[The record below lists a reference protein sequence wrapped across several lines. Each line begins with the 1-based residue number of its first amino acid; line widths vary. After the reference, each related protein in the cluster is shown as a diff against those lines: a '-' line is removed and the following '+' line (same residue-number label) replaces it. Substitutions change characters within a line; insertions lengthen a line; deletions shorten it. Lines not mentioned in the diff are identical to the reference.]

1 MMPKENKF
9 KLRYKGTLSWIDTSG
24 VIHQGYKT
32 ADVEPYNWPDF
43 EMAITRQDLVADR
56 EITSELE
63 FAHLEIISEARSA
76 GKDLELIFYKR
87 NNDWTYSEIATF
99 TADMTTYKE
108 DRERIRLS
116 FIENSIRKK
125 LVDNAS
131 VKYDIDVP
139 IQATRTPNP
148 DAYTLLYTG
157 LSRDIEN
164 VLAPA
169 LVSFDPSNTVFP
181 GVLVKRT
188 ATDRLLF
195 AADKMAATSIY
206 SGNYTIKYK
215 LGKIVIL
222 DRVVR
227 DASTYKMRL
236 NKYTEGIFVSTIK
249 EWPYTNKADYLGD
262 YLYTFEDS
270 AEYSQIINLNVNE
283 SLVLEMTSEVFGEV
297 HSYEETRLSFSYI
310 TESLYSNYMVY
321 GMTQKQALTALLA
334 KITPCT
340 LVYNIPDTLFLAS
353 ESCLA
358 QSLEAKLSLTLDDI
372 KKSLRCSGAAMSV
385 SGTTVTVD
393 YVDNLFSGTLGGTL
407 VPINNPVFEYSN
419 EHVYGS
425 VRVGYKVNNDAEKSI
440 FCENVFKLSD
450 DEKELD
456 LVSPF
461 KASPYDIEETLDKL
475 RTSST
480 KKQKYSEDIFI
491 FDINAFDSYNQATL
505 NKDYYLRN
513 SIGGEYNLRLSPMNI
528 LLSNERYLLVSG
540 NPVFASSDG
549 EDGATIKGFV
559 RYSSYTNLTAAITN
573 LTDRALNITVCFHK
587 KSVSEAVYQFL
598 DVSIGQIRYY
608 NYTGATI
615 EDADWLDT
623 DNWTEV
629 TYLEEREVTF
639 TKDPLFYPYSIVFDT
654 SQRLTTL
661 DTTKYYAVVD
671 NFSNKT
677 YNFFI
682 NDISLQLTKV
692 ESQSWNGIC
701 YTLPE

>member
-9 KLRYKGTLSWIDTSG
+9 TLRYKTLSWVDTSG
-24 VIHQGYKT
+24 VTHQGYKT
-32 ADVEPYNWPDF
+32 LDVEPYNWPDF
-43 EMAITRQDLVADR
+43 EIAITRQDLVADR

-63 FAHLEIISEARSA
+63 FAHLEIISDARSK
-76 GKDLELIFYKR
+76 GKDLELIFSKR

-99 TADMTTYKE
+99 TADMTTYRE
-108 DRERIRLS
+108 ERERIRLS

-157 LSRDIEN
+157 LSRNIEN
-164 VLAPA
+164 VFAPA
-169 LVSFDPSNTVFP
+169 LVSFDSPRTHVP

-188 ATDRLLF
+188 ATDRLF
-195 AADKMAATSIY
+195 FNDKMGATSHY

-222 DRVVR
+222 DHLLR

-236 NKYTEGIFVSTIK
+236 NKYTAGTLVSTIK

-283 SLVLEMTSEVFGEV
+283 SLVLEMTHTQSSEV

-310 TESLYSNYMVY
+310 TESLYSDYMVY

-372 KKSLRCSGAAMSV
+372 KKSLRCSGAALSV

-425 VRVGYKVNNDAEKSI
+425 VRVGYKVSNDAEKSI

-450 DEKELD
+450 DKKELD

-480 KKQKYSEDIFI
+480 KKQEYSEDIFI

-513 SIGGEYNLRLSPMNI
+513 GIGGEYNLRLSPMNI

-559 RYSSYTNLTAAITN
+559 RYSSYINLLDAITN
-573 LTDRALNITVCFHK
+573 LRGRALNVTVRFVDFSNGIWK
-587 KSVSEAVYQFL
+587 DGIYF
-598 DVSIGQIRYY
+598 GQIRYY

-629 TYLEEREVTF
+629 AYLKEREVTF

>member
-9 KLRYKGTLSWIDTSG
+9 VLRYKTLSKQLPDGTTY
-24 VIHQGYKT
+24 QGYKT
-32 ADVEPYNWPDF
+32 FEVEPYNWPDF

-63 FAHLEIISEARSA
+63 FAHLEIISEARS
-76 GKDLELIFYKR
+76 KNEDLELIFSKR

-99 TADMTTYKE
+99 TADMTTYRE
-108 DRERIRLS
+108 ERERIRLS

-164 VLAPA
+164 VFAPA
-169 LVSFDPSNTVFP
+169 LVSFDSPSTVIP

-195 AADKMAATSIY
+195 ADKMGAFSLY

-222 DRVVR
+222 DHLLR

-236 NKYTEGIFVSTIK
+236 NKYIYGTLDRTIK
-249 EWPYTNKADYLGD
+249 EWRYTNKADYLGD

-283 SLVLEMTSEVFGEV
+283 SLVLEMTSEILSEV

-372 KKSLRCSGAAMSV
+372 KKSLRCSGAALSV

-393 YVDNLFSGTLGGTL
+393 YIENLFSSVSGGEL
-407 VPINNPVFEYSN
+407 VPINNPVFEYSD

-425 VRVGYKVNNDAEKSI
+425 VKVGYKVNNDAEKSI

-461 KASPYDIEETLDKL
+461 KASPYDIEKTLDKL
-475 RTSST
+475 RTSSNE
-480 KKQKYSEDIFI
+480 KKDYSEDIFI

-559 RYSSYTNLTAAITN
+559 RYSSYTNLTDAITN
-573 LTDRALNITVCFHK
+573 LTDRALNITVR
-587 KSVSEAVYQFL
+587 FL

-629 TYLEEREVTF
+629 AYLKEREVTF

-661 DTTKYYAVVD
+661 DTTRYYSLVD

-677 YNFFI
+677 YNFYI

-692 ESQSWNGIC
+692 QSQSWNGIC

>member
-9 KLRYKGTLSWIDTSG
+9 KLRYKGTLSWVDTSG

-63 FAHLEIISEARSA
+63 FPHLKIISDARSK
-76 GKDLELIFYKR
+76 GEDLELIFYKR

-99 TADMTTYKE
+99 TADMTTYRE
-108 DRERIRLS
+108 ERERIRLS

-169 LVSFDPSNTVFP
+169 LVSFDSPNTAIP

-195 AADKMAATSIY
+195 TDKMGALSLY

-222 DRVVR
+222 DHLVR

-236 NKYTEGIFVSTIK
+236 NKYIFGTLDSTIK
-249 EWPYTNKADYLGD
+249 EWGYTNRADYLGD

-270 AEYSQIINLNVNE
+270 TEYSQIINLNVNE
-283 SLVLEMTSEVFGEV
+283 SLVLEMTSEILSEV

-372 KKSLRCSGAAMSV
+372 KKSLRCSGAALSV

-450 DEKELD
+450 DKKELD

-480 KKQKYSEDIFI
+480 KKQEYSEDIFI
-491 FDINAFDSYNQATL
+491 FDINAFNSYNQATL

-629 TYLEEREVTF
+629 SYLEEREVTF

-654 SQRLTTL
+654 SQRLTNL

>member
-9 KLRYKGTLSWIDTSG
+9 TLRYKTLSWVDTSG
-24 VIHQGYKT
+24 VTHQGYKT

-43 EMAITRQDLVADR
+43 EIAITRQDLVADR

-63 FAHLEIISEARSA
+63 FAHLEIISDARSD
-76 GKDLELIFYKR
+76 GKDLELIFSKR

-99 TADMTTYKE
+99 TADMTTYRE
-108 DRERIRLS
+108 ERERIRLS

-164 VLAPA
+164 VFAPA
-169 LVSFDPSNTVFP
+169 LVSFDSPNTAIP

-195 AADKMAATSIY
+195 TDKMGALSLY

-222 DRVVR
+222 DHLVR

-236 NKYTEGIFVSTIK
+236 NKYTARTLVSTIK

-283 SLVLEMTSEVFGEV
+283 SLVLEVTHEHLSEV
-297 HSYEETRLSFSYI
+297 HSYEGTRLSFSYI

-475 RTSST
+475 RTSSNE
-480 KKQKYSEDIFI
+480 KKNYSTDIFI
-491 FDINAFDSYNQATL
+491 FDINAFNTYNEATL

-513 SIGGEYNLRLSPMNI
+513 SIGGEYNLRLSPVNI
-528 LLSNERYLLVSG
+528 LLSNERYILVSG
-540 NPVFASSDG
+540 SPVFASSDG

-559 RYSSYTNLTAAITN
+559 RHSSYTNLLDAITN
-573 LTDRALNITVCFHK
+573 LSGRALNVTVR
-587 KSVSEAVYQFL
+587 FL
-598 DVSIGQIRYY
+598 DISIGQIKYY

-615 EDADWLDT
+615 LDADWLDT

-629 TYLEEREVTF
+629 SYLEEREVTF

-671 NFSNKT
+671 NFSDKT

>member
-9 KLRYKGTLSWIDTSG
+9 TLRYKTLSWVDTSG
-24 VIHQGYKT
+24 VTHQGYKT
-32 ADVEPYNWPDF
+32 LDVEPYNWPDF

-63 FAHLEIISEARSA
+63 FAHLEIIADARSE
-76 GKDLELIFYKR
+76 GKDLELIFSKR
-87 NNDWTYSEIATF
+87 NNDWTYTEIATF
-99 TADMTTYKE
+99 TADMTTYRE
-108 DRERIRLS
+108 ERERIRLS

-125 LVDNAS
+125 LVDNS
-131 VKYDIDVP
+131 TVKYDIDVP
-139 IQATRTPNP
+139 IQATRSPNP

-157 LSRDIEN
+157 LVRDIEN
-164 VLAPA
+164 VFAPA
-169 LVSFDPSNTVFP
+169 LVSFDTPRTVIP
-181 GVLVKRT
+181 GVLIKRT

-195 AADKMAATSIY
+195 TDKMSATSLY
-206 SGNYTIKYK
+206 SGNYKIKYK
-215 LGKIVIL
+215 LGKIVIKSGALL
-222 DRVVR
+222 DM
-227 DASTYKMRL
+227 SNYKIRL
-236 NKYTEGIFVSTIK
+236 NKRSLGVLQSTIK
-249 EWPYTNKADYLGD
+249 EWSCTNRSDG

-270 AEYSQIINLNVNE
+270 EEYEQLIQLNVDE
-283 SLVLEMTSEVFGEV
+283 SIRLEVSRASHPSEVYF
-297 HSYEETRLSFSYI
+297 YEHTRLSLSYTI
-310 TESLYSNYMVY
+310 ESIYSDYIIY

-334 KITPCT
+334 KIAPCT
-340 LVYNIPDTLFLAS
+340 LVYNIPDTTFLAS

-358 QSLEAKLSLTLDDI
+358 QSLEAKLSLRLDDI
-372 KKSLRCSGAAMSV
+372 KKSLRCSGAALSV

-393 YVDNLFSGTLGGTL
+393 YIDNLFSDTLGSTL

-425 VRVGYKVNNDAEKSI
+425 VRVGYKVNNGAVKSI

-456 LVSPF
+456 LVHPF

-480 KKQKYSEDIFI
+480 KKQDYSEDIFI
-491 FDINAFDSYNQATL
+491 FDINAFDIYNQATL
-505 NKDYYLRN
+505 NKDYYLKT

-528 LLSNERYLLVSG
+528 LLSNERYILVSG
-540 NPVFASSDG
+540 RPVFASSDG
-549 EDGATIKGFV
+549 EDGSTIKGFV
-559 RYSSYTNLTAAITN
+559 RHSSYTNLTDAIYN
-573 LTDRALNITVCFHK
+573 LTGRALNVTVR
-587 KSVSEAVYQFL
+587 FL
-598 DVSIGQIRYY
+598 DILIGRIRYY

-615 EDADWLDT
+615 LDTDWLDT

-629 TYLEEREVTF
+629 MYLEEREVTF

-654 SQRLTTL
+654 SQRLMNL

-671 NFSNKT
+671 NFGNKT

-701 YTLPE
+701 YTLPD

>member
-1 MMPKENKF
+1 
-9 KLRYKGTLSWIDTSG
+9 
-24 VIHQGYKT
+24 
-32 ADVEPYNWPDF
+32 
-43 EMAITRQDLVADR
+43 
-56 EITSELE
+56 
-63 FAHLEIISEARSA
+63 
-76 GKDLELIFYKR
+76 
-87 NNDWTYSEIATF
+87 
-99 TADMTTYKE
+99 
-108 DRERIRLS
+108 
-116 FIENSIRKK
+116 
-125 LVDNAS
+125 

-139 IQATRTPNP
+139 IQATRSPNP

-164 VLAPA
+164 VFAPA
-169 LVSFDPSNTVFP
+169 LVSFDSPSTVIP

-195 AADKMAATSIY
+195 ADKMGATSLY

-222 DRVVR
+222 DTRLR

-236 NKYTEGIFVSTIK
+236 NKYTARTLVSTIK
-249 EWPYTNKADYLGD
+249 EWRYTNRVQLSFIETGD
-262 YLYTFEDS
+262 YLYIFEDS

-283 SLVLEMTSEVFGEV
+283 SLVLEVTHEHLSEV
-297 HSYEETRLSFSYI
+297 HSYEGTRLSFSYI

-461 KASPYDIEETLDKL
+461 KASPYDIEEALDKL

-480 KKQKYSEDIFI
+480 KKQDYSTDIFI
-491 FDINAFDSYNQATL
+491 FDINAFDAYNQATL
-505 NKDYYLRN
+505 NKDYYLRT

-559 RYSSYTNLTAAITN
+559 RYSSYTNLTDAITN
-573 LTDRALNITVCFHK
+573 LTGRALNITVR
-587 KSVSEAVYQFL
+587 FL

-629 TYLEEREVTF
+629 AYLKEREVTF

>member
-9 KLRYKGTLSWIDTSG
+9 VLRYKSQSWVDTSG
-24 VIHQGYKT
+24 VVHQGYRT
-32 ADVEPYNWPDF
+32 FEVEPYNWPDF

-56 EITSELE
+56 EITSELI
-63 FAHLEIISEARSA
+63 FPDLEIISEARSRN
-76 GKDLELIFYKR
+76 KDLELIFSKR

-99 TADMTTYKE
+99 TADMTTYKK
-108 DRERIRLS
+108 DRERVHLS
-116 FIENSIRKK
+116 FIENGVRKA
-125 LVDNAS
+125 LNDNAS

-139 IQATRTPNP
+139 IQATRSPNP
-148 DAYTLLYTG
+148 EAQTLLYTG
-157 LSRDIEN
+157 VNRNIEN
-164 VLAPA
+164 VFAPA
-169 LVSFDPSNTVFP
+169 LVSFDSPSKIIP
-181 GVLVKRT
+181 GVLIKRT
-188 ATDRLLF
+188 ATDRLYLF
-195 AADKMAATSIY
+195 ADKMGATSLY

-222 DRVVR
+222 DHLDRFSGRVR

-236 NKYTEGIFVSTIK
+236 NKYNYGTLVSTIK
-249 EWPYTNKADYLGD
+249 EWPCTNKADYLGD

-283 SLVLEMTSEVFGEV
+283 SLVLEMTSEVLSEV

-372 KKSLRCSGAAMSV
+372 KKSLRCSGAALSV

-456 LVSPF
+456 LVHPF

-475 RTSST
+475 RTSSNE
-480 KKQKYSEDIFI
+480 KKDYSEDIFI
-491 FDINAFDSYNQATL
+491 FDINDFNAYNQTTL
-505 NKDYYLRN
+505 NKDYYLKDGV
-513 SIGGEYNLRLSPMNI
+513 GGEYNLAITPRSI
-528 LLSNERYLLVSG
+528 LLANERYLLVSG

-559 RYSSYTNLTAAITN
+559 RYSSYTNLRDAIT
-573 LTDRALNITVCFHK
+573 DPRGRALNITVR
-587 KSVSEAVYQFL
+587 FL
-598 DVSIGQIRYY
+598 DVSIGQIRHY

-615 EDADWLDT
+615 EDADWLDR

-629 TYLEEREVTF
+629 AYLKEREVTF

-671 NFSNKT
+671 NFSDKT

-701 YTLPE
+701 YTLPD

>member
-9 KLRYKGTLSWIDTSG
+9 TLRYKGTLSWVDTSG
-24 VIHQGYKT
+24 VTHQGYKT

-63 FAHLEIISEARSA
+63 FAHLEIISDARSK
-76 GKDLELIFYKR
+76 GKDLELIFSKR
-87 NNDWTYSEIATF
+87 NNDWTYTEIATF
-99 TADMTTYKE
+99 TADMTTYRE
-108 DRERIRLS
+108 ERERIRLS

-139 IQATRTPNP
+139 ILCSRFVGNKKPIHATHTHP

-164 VLAPA
+164 VFAPA
-169 LVSFDPSNTVFP
+169 LVSFDSPSTVVP

-195 AADKMAATSIY
+195 ADKMGATSLY

-222 DRVVR
+222 DHLLR

-236 NKYTEGIFVSTIK
+236 NKYIFGTLDSTIK
-249 EWPYTNKADYLGD
+249 EWGYTNKADYLGD

-283 SLVLEMTSEVFGEV
+283 SLVLEMTHTQSSEV

-310 TESLYSNYMVY
+310 TESLYSDYMVY

-372 KKSLRCSGAAMSV
+372 KKSLRCSGAALSV

-425 VRVGYKVNNDAEKSI
+425 VRVGYKVNNNAEKSI

-450 DEKELD
+450 DKKELD

-480 KKQKYSEDIFI
+480 KKQEYSEDIFI

-513 SIGGEYNLRLSPMNI
+513 GIGGEYNLRLSPMNI

-540 NPVFASSDG
+540 NPVFSSSDG

-559 RYSSYTNLTAAITN
+559 RYSSYTNLTDAITN
-573 LTDRALNITVCFHK
+573 LTGRALNITVR
-587 KSVSEAVYQFL
+587 FL

-629 TYLEEREVTF
+629 AYLKEREVTF

>member
-9 KLRYKGTLSWIDTSG
+9 TLRYKSTLSWVDTSG
-24 VIHQGYKT
+24 VTHQGYKT

-76 GKDLELIFYKR
+76 GKDLELIFSKR

-99 TADMTTYKE
+99 TADMTTYRE
-108 DRERIRLS
+108 ERERIRLS

-139 IQATRTPNP
+139 IQATHTPNP

-164 VLAPA
+164 VFAPA
-169 LVSFDPSNTVFP
+169 LVSFDSPSNVIP

-188 ATDRLLF
+188 ATDRLSF
-195 AADKMAATSIY
+195 TDKMSATSLY
-206 SGNYTIKYK
+206 SSNYKIKYK
-215 LGKIVIL
+215 LGKIVIKSGVLL
-222 DRVVR
+222 DI
-227 DASTYKMRL
+227 SNYKIRL
-236 NKYTEGIFVSTIK
+236 NKRSLGVLQSTIK
-249 EWPYTNKADYLGD
+249 EWNCTNRADG

-270 AEYSQIINLNVNE
+270 EEYEQLIQLNVNE
-283 SLVLEMTSEVFGEV
+283 SIRLEVSRATLPSEVY
-297 HSYEETRLSFSYI
+297 SYEDTRLSLSHTIESIYSDYI
-310 TESLYSNYMVY
+310 IY

-372 KKSLRCSGAAMSV
+372 KKSLRCSGAALSV

-475 RTSST
+475 RISST
-480 KKQKYSEDIFI
+480 KKQEYSEDIFI

-549 EDGATIKGFV
+549 EDGATIKGLV
-559 RYSSYTNLTAAITN
+559 RYSSYTNLTDAITN
-573 LTDRALNITVCFHK
+573 LTGGRALNITVRF
-587 KSVSEAVYQFL
+587 S
-598 DVSIGQIRYY
+598 DVSIGQTVNLKTHWLLRYY
-608 NYTGATI
+608 NYTGSTI

-629 TYLEEREVTF
+629 TYLKEREVTF

-654 SQRLTTL
+654 SQRLTNL

-671 NFSNKT
+671 NFSDKT

>member
-1 MMPKENKF
+1 
-9 KLRYKGTLSWIDTSG
+9 
-24 VIHQGYKT
+24 
-32 ADVEPYNWPDF
+32 
-43 EMAITRQDLVADR
+43 
-56 EITSELE
+56 
-63 FAHLEIISEARSA
+63 
-76 GKDLELIFYKR
+76 
-87 NNDWTYSEIATF
+87 
-99 TADMTTYKE
+99 MTTYRE
-108 DRERIRLS
+108 ERERIRLS

-164 VLAPA
+164 VFAPA
-169 LVSFDPSNTVFP
+169 LVSFSSPNKSIP

-195 AADKMAATSIY
+195 TDKMGALSLY

-215 LGKIVIL
+215 LGKIVIRDNL
-222 DRVVR
+222 VR
-227 DASTYKMRL
+227 DVATYKLRL
-236 NKYTEGIFVSTIK
+236 NKYNFTTLTSTIK
-249 EWPYTNKADYLGD
+249 EWSYTNYSSSGG
-262 YLYTFEDS
+262 YYYYTFEDS
-270 AEYSQIINLNVNE
+270 EEYSKVINLQRNQ
-283 SLVLEMTSEVFGEV
+283 SLVLEMTFEHLSEV

-372 KKSLRCSGAAMSV
+372 KKSLRCSGAALSV

-480 KKQKYSEDIFI
+480 KKQEYSEDIFI

-559 RYSSYTNLTAAITN
+559 RYSSYTNLTDAITN
-573 LTDRALNITVCFHK
+573 LTGRALNITVR
-587 KSVSEAVYQFL
+587 FL

-629 TYLEEREVTF
+629 SYLKEREVTF

>member
-9 KLRYKGTLSWIDTSG
+9 TLRYKSTLSWVDTSG
-24 VIHQGYKT
+24 VTHQGYKT

-43 EMAITRQDLVADR
+43 EIAITRQDLVADR

-63 FAHLEIISEARSA
+63 FAHLEIISDARSD
-76 GKDLELIFYKR
+76 GKDLELIFSKR

-99 TADMTTYKE
+99 TADMTTYRE
-108 DRERIRLS
+108 ERERIRLS

-164 VLAPA
+164 VFAPA
-169 LVSFDPSNTVFP
+169 LVSFDSPNTAIP

-195 AADKMAATSIY
+195 ADKMGATSLY

-222 DRVVR
+222 DHLLR

-236 NKYTEGIFVSTIK
+236 NKYIFRTLDSTIK
-249 EWPYTNKADYLGD
+249 EWGYTNRADYLGD

-270 AEYSQIINLNVNE
+270 TEYSQIINLNVNE
-283 SLVLEMTSEVFGEV
+283 SLVLEMTSEILSEV

-372 KKSLRCSGAAMSV
+372 KKSLRCSGAALSV

-450 DEKELD
+450 DKKELD

-480 KKQKYSEDIFI
+480 KKQEYSEDIFI
-491 FDINAFDSYNQATL
+491 FDINAFDAYNQATL

-559 RYSSYTNLTAAITN
+559 RYSSYTNLTDAITN
-573 LTDRALNITVCFHK
+573 LTDRALNITVR
-587 KSVSEAVYQFL
+587 FL

-629 TYLEEREVTF
+629 SYLEEREVTF

>member
-9 KLRYKGTLSWIDTSG
+9 VLRYKSTLSKQLPDGTIY
-24 VIHQGYKT
+24 QGYKT
-32 ADVEPYNWPDF
+32 FEVEPYNWPDF

-63 FAHLEIISEARSA
+63 FAHLEIISEARSKN
-76 GKDLELIFYKR
+76 KDLELIFSKR

-99 TADMTTYKE
+99 TADMTTYRE
-108 DRERIRLS
+108 ERERIRLS

-164 VLAPA
+164 VFAPA
-169 LVSFDPSNTVFP
+169 LVSFDSPNTAIP

-195 AADKMAATSIY
+195 ADKMGATSLY

-222 DRVVR
+222 DHLLR

-236 NKYTEGIFVSTIK
+236 NKYIGGTLDRTIK
-249 EWPYTNKADYLGD
+249 EWRYTNKADYLGD

-270 AEYSQIINLNVNE
+270 AEYSQIINLNVNDT
-283 SLVLEMTSEVFGEV
+283 LVLEMTSEILSEV

-372 KKSLRCSGAAMSV
+372 KKSLRCFGAALSV

-393 YVDNLFSGTLGGTL
+393 YIDNLFSSVSGGEV
-407 VPINNPVFEYSN
+407 VPINNPVFEYSD

-425 VRVGYKVNNDAEKSI
+425 VKVGYKVNSDAKKSI
-440 FCENVFKLSD
+440 FCQNVFKLSD

-456 LVSPF
+456 LVHPF

-475 RTSST
+475 RTSSNE
-480 KKQKYSEDIFI
+480 KKDYSEDIFI
-491 FDINAFDSYNQATL
+491 FDINDFNAYNQTTL
-505 NKDYYLRN
+505 NKDYYLKDGV
-513 SIGGEYNLRLSPMNI
+513 GGEYNLAITPRSI
-528 LLSNERYLLVSG
+528 LLANERYLLVSG

-559 RYSSYTNLTAAITN
+559 RYSSYTNLTDAITN
-573 LTDRALNITVCFHK
+573 LRGRALNITVR
-587 KSVSEAVYQFL
+587 FL
-598 DVSIGQIRYY
+598 DVSIGQIRHY

-629 TYLEEREVTF
+629 AYLKEREVTF

-654 SQRLTTL
+654 AQELTTL
-661 DTTKYYAVVD
+661 DTTRYYSLVD

-677 YNFFI
+677 YNFYI

-692 ESQSWNGIC
+692 NSQSWNGIC

>member
-9 KLRYKGTLSWIDTSG
+9 TLRYKSTFSWVDTSG

-63 FAHLEIISEARSA
+63 FAHLEIISKARSA
-76 GKDLELIFYKR
+76 GKDLELIFSKR

-99 TADMTTYKE
+99 TADMTTYRE
-108 DRERIRLS
+108 ERERIRLS

-164 VLAPA
+164 VFAPA
-169 LVSFDPSNTVFP
+169 LVSFDSPSTVIP

-195 AADKMAATSIY
+195 ADKMGATSLY

-222 DRVVR
+222 GHAHQRR

-236 NKYTEGIFVSTIK
+236 NKYTAGTLVRTIK
-249 EWPYTNKADYLGD
+249 EWPCTNKADYLGD
-262 YLYTFEDS
+262 YCLYTFEDS

-283 SLVLEMTSEVFGEV
+283 SLVLEVTSKMLSEV

-372 KKSLRCSGAAMSV
+372 KKSLRCSGAALSV

-450 DEKELD
+450 DKKELD

-461 KASPYDIEETLDKL
+461 KASPYDIEEALDKL

-480 KKQKYSEDIFI
+480 KKQEYSEDIFI

-513 SIGGEYNLRLSPMNI
+513 GIGGEYNLRLSPMNI

-559 RYSSYTNLTAAITN
+559 RYSSYTNLTDAITN
-573 LTDRALNITVCFHK
+573 LTDRALNITVR
-587 KSVSEAVYQFL
+587 FL

-623 DNWTEV
+623 GNWTEV
-629 TYLEEREVTF
+629 FYLEEREIEF

>member
-9 KLRYKGTLSWIDTSG
+9 TLRYKSTFSWVDTSG

-32 ADVEPYNWPDF
+32 LDVEPYNWPDF

-63 FAHLEIISEARSA
+63 FAHLEIISDARSK
-76 GKDLELIFYKR
+76 GKDLELIFSKR

-99 TADMTTYKE
+99 TADMTTYRE
-108 DRERIRLS
+108 ERERIRLS

-164 VLAPA
+164 VFAPA
-169 LVSFDPSNTVFP
+169 LVSFDSPNTAIP

-195 AADKMAATSIY
+195 ADKMGATSLY

-215 LGKIVIL
+215 LGKIVIKSGANI
-222 DRVVR
+222 DYT
-227 DASTYKMRL
+227 TYKIRL
-236 NKYTEGIFVSTIK
+236 NKRSNGFLLSTIK
-249 EWPYTNKADYLGD
+249 EWGCTNRADG

-270 AEYSQIINLNVNE
+270 EEYEQLIQLNVDE
-283 SLVLEMTSEVFGEV
+283 SIRLEVSIGSYPSEVY
-297 HSYEETRLSFSYI
+297 SYEETRLSFSYI
-310 TESLYSNYMVY
+310 TESLYSDYMIY

-372 KKSLRCSGAAMSV
+372 KKSLRCSGAALSV

-480 KKQKYSEDIFI
+480 KKLEYSEDIFI

-559 RYSSYTNLTAAITN
+559 RYSSYTNLTDAITN
-573 LTDRALNITVCFHK
+573 LTDRALNITVR
-587 KSVSEAVYQFL
+587 FL

-629 TYLEEREVTF
+629 AYLKEREVTF

>member
-9 KLRYKGTLSWIDTSG
+9 TLRYKTLSWVDTSG
-24 VIHQGYKT
+24 VTHQGYKT

-43 EMAITRQDLVADR
+43 EIAITRQDLVADR

-63 FAHLEIISEARSA
+63 FAHLEIISDARSD
-76 GKDLELIFYKR
+76 GKDLELIFSKR

-99 TADMTTYKE
+99 TADMTTYRE
-108 DRERIRLS
+108 ERERIRLS

-164 VLAPA
+164 VFAPA
-169 LVSFDPSNTVFP
+169 LVSFDSPNTAIP

-195 AADKMAATSIY
+195 TDKMGALSLY

-222 DRVVR
+222 DHLVR

-236 NKYTEGIFVSTIK
+236 NKYTARTLVSTIK

-283 SLVLEMTSEVFGEV
+283 SLVLEVTHEHLSEV
-297 HSYEETRLSFSYI
+297 HSYEGTRLSFSYI

-372 KKSLRCSGAAMSV
+372 KKSLRCSGAALSV

-475 RTSST
+475 RTSSNE
-480 KKQKYSEDIFI
+480 KKNYSTDIFI
-491 FDINAFDSYNQATL
+491 FDINAFNTYNEATL

-513 SIGGEYNLRLSPMNI
+513 SIGGEYNLRLSPVNI
-528 LLSNERYLLVSG
+528 LLSNERYILVSG
-540 NPVFASSDG
+540 SPVFASSDG

-559 RYSSYTNLTAAITN
+559 RHSSYTNLLDAITN
-573 LTDRALNITVCFHK
+573 LSGRALNVTVR
-587 KSVSEAVYQFL
+587 FL
-598 DVSIGQIRYY
+598 DISIGQIKYY

-615 EDADWLDT
+615 LDADWLDT

-629 TYLEEREVTF
+629 SYLEEREVTF

-671 NFSNKT
+671 NFSDKT

>member
-1 MMPKENKF
+1 
-9 KLRYKGTLSWIDTSG
+9 
-24 VIHQGYKT
+24 
-32 ADVEPYNWPDF
+32 
-43 EMAITRQDLVADR
+43 
-56 EITSELE
+56 
-63 FAHLEIISEARSA
+63 
-76 GKDLELIFYKR
+76 
-87 NNDWTYSEIATF
+87 
-99 TADMTTYKE
+99 MTTYRE
-108 DRERIRLS
+108 ERERIRLS

-169 LVSFDPSNTVFP
+169 LVSFGPSNTVIP

-195 AADKMAATSIY
+195 AADKMVATSTY

-222 DRVVR
+222 DHIERGHGRAR

-236 NKYTEGIFVSTIK
+236 NKYTAETFVCTIK

-270 AEYSQIINLNVNE
+270 AEYSQIINLNVGE
-283 SLVLEMTSEVFGEV
+283 SLVLEMTSATFGEV

-372 KKSLRCSGAAMSV
+372 KKSLRCSGAALSV

-450 DEKELD
+450 DKKELD

-480 KKQKYSEDIFI
+480 KKQEYSEDIFI

-513 SIGGEYNLRLSPMNI
+513 GIGGEYNLRLSPMNI

-559 RYSSYTNLTAAITN
+559 RYSSYTNLTDAITN
-573 LTDRALNITVCFHK
+573 LTDRALNITVR
-587 KSVSEAVYQFL
+587 FL

-629 TYLEEREVTF
+629 AYLKEREVTF

>member
-9 KLRYKGTLSWIDTSG
+9 TLRYKTLSWVDTLG
-24 VIHQGYKT
+24 VTHQGYKT
-32 ADVEPYNWPDF
+32 LDVEPYNWPDF

-63 FAHLEIISEARSA
+63 FAHLDIIADARSD
-76 GKDLELIFYKR
+76 GKDLELIFSKR
-87 NNDWTYSEIATF
+87 NNDWTYTEIATF
-99 TADMTTYKE
+99 TADMTTYRE
-108 DRERIRLS
+108 ERERIRLS

-125 LVDNAS
+125 LNDNSS

-139 IQATRTPNP
+139 IQATRSPNP

-157 LSRDIEN
+157 LARDIEN

-169 LVSFDPSNTVFP
+169 LVAFDSPNTVIP
-181 GVLVKRT
+181 GVHVKRT

-195 AADKMAATSIY
+195 TDKMGAISLY

-222 DRVVR
+222 DHLLR

-236 NKYTEGIFVSTIK
+236 NKYIGGTLDRTIK
-249 EWPYTNKADYLGD
+249 EWGYTNKADYLGD

-270 AEYSQIINLNVNE
+270 AEYSQIINLNVGE
-283 SLVLEMTSEVFGEV
+283 TLVLEMTSEHLSEV
-297 HSYEETRLSFSYI
+297 HSYEETRLSFSYKI
-310 TESLYSNYMVY
+310 KSPYSDYMVY

-425 VRVGYKVNNDAEKSI
+425 VRVGYKVNNDAVKSI

-475 RTSST
+475 RTSSNE
-480 KKQKYSEDIFI
+480 KKNYSTDIFI
-491 FDINAFDSYNQATL
+491 FDINAFNTYNEATL
-505 NKDYYLRN
+505 NKDYYLKN

-549 EDGATIKGFV
+549 VDGATIKGFV
-559 RYSSYTNLTAAITN
+559 RYSSYTNLTDAITN
-573 LTDRALNITVCFHK
+573 LTDRALNITVR
-587 KSVSEAVYQFL
+587 FL

-615 EDADWLDT
+615 LDADWLDT

-654 SQRLTTL
+654 SQRLTNL
-661 DTTKYYAVVD
+661 DTTKFYAVVD
-671 NFSNKT
+671 NFSDKT

>member
-1 MMPKENKF
+1 M
-9 KLRYKGTLSWIDTSG
+9 
-24 VIHQGYKT
+24 
-32 ADVEPYNWPDF
+32 
-43 EMAITRQDLVADR
+43 
-56 EITSELE
+56 
-63 FAHLEIISEARSA
+63 
-76 GKDLELIFYKR
+76 
-87 NNDWTYSEIATF
+87 
-99 TADMTTYKE
+99 
-108 DRERIRLS
+108 
-116 FIENSIRKK
+116 
-125 LVDNAS
+125 
-131 VKYDIDVP
+131 
-139 IQATRTPNP
+139 
-148 DAYTLLYTG
+148 
-157 LSRDIEN
+157 
-164 VLAPA
+164 
-169 LVSFDPSNTVFP
+169 
-181 GVLVKRT
+181 
-188 ATDRLLF
+188 
-195 AADKMAATSIY
+195 
-206 SGNYTIKYK
+206 
-215 LGKIVIL
+215 
-222 DRVVR
+222 
-227 DASTYKMRL
+227 
-236 NKYTEGIFVSTIK
+236 
-249 EWPYTNKADYLGD
+249 
-262 YLYTFEDS
+262 
-270 AEYSQIINLNVNE
+270 
-283 SLVLEMTSEVFGEV
+283 
-297 HSYEETRLSFSYI
+297 HSYEGTRLSFSHI

-358 QSLEAKLSLTLDDI
+358 RSLEAKLSLTLDDI

-425 VRVGYKVNNDAEKSI
+425 VRVGYKVNNDAVKSI

-480 KKQKYSEDIFI
+480 KKQDYSTDIFI
-491 FDINAFDSYNQATL
+491 FDINAFDAYNQATL
-505 NKDYYLRN
+505 NKDYYLRT

-540 NPVFASSDG
+540 SPVFASSDG

-559 RYSSYTNLTAAITN
+559 RYSSYTNLLDAITN
-573 LTDRALNITVCFHK
+573 LTGRALNITVR
-587 KSVSEAVYQFL
+587 FL
-598 DVSIGQIRYY
+598 DVLIGQIRYY

-615 EDADWLDT
+615 LDADWLDT